1 MIRFAA
7 RSQSY
12 LSRASILFGPLLGL
26 LSFWILSERDQQ
38 IVGFIAIWMV
48 GWWITECVP
57 LWIPALFPLA
67 FPIVTE
73 LETIATLQSFFHPV
87 LLLFIG
93 GFLLS
98 KATENSG
105 FHLAIAGRIGKNRQS
120 GSKVFLYYLLLT
132 AFLSMWISN
141 SAACLL
147 MIPLVRVISGSDKKV
162 LKAFALGIAYA
173 ASIGGLATL
182 IGSPPNALFWAYS
195 KEWGSQISFFQWMI
209 QTGPF
214 CLVSILVVWLYL
226 GKIIFPSIWTAKFQL
241 AGVTRPQLPRSM
253 LGVYIV
259 FLVGLALLSIG
270 VFPIGENFWIF
281 VVGVSLFLVRHQ
293 KQAVLKMTDLKTIP
307 WSILLIFA
315 GGISLSHG
323 LEKTGITAQ
332 LALLLHGLDGLPVPL
347 VLFSIVV
354 IFIFFTEFASN
365 TAVAAIGIP
374 LAAPLA
380 EVLHLQPQQLAQA
393 ILFASSLSF
402 MLPVATPPNAI
413 AYAHGGFSAR
423 EMASVGWVM
432 NLVFAVWI
440 TAWVY
445 FFPFGS

>member
-1 MIRFAA
+1 MILEET
-7 RSQSY
+7 QTKK
-12 LSRASILFGPLLGL
+12 LSLPLLLLGPLVGALAFWL
-26 LSFWILSERDQQ
+26 LPHGDQQ
-38 IVGFIAIWMV
+38 IVGFLAIWMIL
-48 GWWITECVP
+48 WWITECVP

-67 FPIVTE
+67 FPLVTN
-73 LETIATLQSFFHPV
+73 LEFLTTVQSFFHPV

-105 FHLAIAGRIGKNRQS
+105 LHLAIATRIGAKIES
-120 GSKVFLYYLLLT
+120 GSIVFLNYLLLT

-147 MIPLVRVISGSDKKV
+147 MIPLVQVISGGERKV
-162 LKAFALGIAYA
+162 LKGFVLGTAYA

-182 IGSPPNALFWAYS
+182 IGSPPNALFWAYT
-195 KEWGSQISFFQWMI
+195 KEWGGQISFFQWMI
-209 QTGPF
+209 QTAPF
-214 CLVSILVVWLYL
+214 CLVSIFFVWLYM
-226 GKIIFPSIWTAKFQL
+226 GKIAFPAIWKAKL
-241 AGVTRPQLPRSM
+241 KVAGIETPPFPPAM
-253 LGVYIV
+253 LGVYFV
-259 FLVGLALLSIG
+259 FLFGLALLSFGIL
-270 VFPIGENFWIF
+270 PIAENFWIF
-281 VVGVSLFLVRHQ
+281 LVGLSLFAVRHN
-293 KQAVLKMTDLKTIP
+293 KQAVLKISDLPTIP

-323 LEKTGITAQ
+323 LEKSGITAM
-332 LALLLHGLDGLPVPL
+332 LAHLLHSLDRLPVPVL
-347 VLFSIVV
+347 LFSIVV

-374 LAAPLA
+374 LAVPLA
-380 EVLHLQPQQLAQA
+380 ELLHLQPQQLAQA

-413 AYAHGGFSAR
+413 AYAHGGFTAR
-423 EMASVGWVM
+423 EMAKVGLVM
-432 NLVFAVWI
+432 NLVIALGI

-445 FFPFGS
+445 FFPIGR